1 MPDLSPA
8 RLAILQASASLVG
21 MTAPGPAYAR
31 IIAPAE
37 VDAGMDARVAEM
49 VRESGCGLVTIG
61 LWRLVLSLPAPTL
74 YRDGKAFEDIYA
86 LADGS
91 PWHPSGACSLVTR
104 ETLPQ
109 PGDAILWEGVK
120 GGAPDHV
127 DACVLSITGGPGPL
141 TYLRICVIA
150 GGQRIDRKDVDE
162 GRATEDQIGHET
174 VKEIERLVRWDGH
187 AWRDA
192 GNGRRMWCVFDCDAM
207 AERHGL
213 LADVL

>member
-1 MPDLSPA
+1 MPDLTPA
-8 RLAILQASASLVG
+8 RSAFLQASASLVG

-61 LWRLVLSLPAPTL
+61 LWRLVLSLPAPGL
-74 YRDGKAFEDIYA
+74 YRDGKAFDDIYA

-104 ETLPQ
+104 EALPQ

-127 DACVLSITGGPGPL
+127 DACVVDLVPGENAFSLRL
-141 TYLRICVIA
+141 TVIA
-150 GGQRIDRKDVDE
+150 GGQRDE
-162 GRATEDQIGHET
+162 GGHET
-174 VKEIERLVRWDGH
+174 VKEIERLVRWNRH